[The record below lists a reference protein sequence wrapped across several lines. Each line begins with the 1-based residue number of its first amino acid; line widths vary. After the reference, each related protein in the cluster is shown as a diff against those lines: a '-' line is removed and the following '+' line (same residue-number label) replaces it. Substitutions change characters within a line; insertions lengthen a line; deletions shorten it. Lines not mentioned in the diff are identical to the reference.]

1 MSAGM
6 IMIII
11 ILTIVMIKM
20 LIGYNFIFFKMGAEG
35 QRVKAKSRGNVGQ
48 GNIKPLQKTC

>member
-1 MSAGM
+1 
-6 IMIII
+6 MIII

-20 LIGYNFIFFKMGAEG
+20 LIGHNFIFFKMGAEG

-48 GNIKPLQKTC
+48 GNIKPLQKTCSEKKY